1 MLRCSDAVVLLG
13 PSQSRGVTWYF
24 SKKWKLFFFYYSLCF
39 DSEDWLTYP
48 WAFFKKWRSMSL
60 FITMTILLHFLR
72 KLMDATVALM
82 LPDVKKDCIF
92 ILKNSNTHVIL
103 YSTMALFNSH
113 LVFKTYRTNKSFHI
127 CINKLNR
134 IHLKSADWA
143 CSH

>member
-1 MLRCSDAVVLLG
+1 M
-13 PSQSRGVTWYF
+13 SRV
-24 SKKWKLFFFYYSLCF
+24 
-39 DSEDWLTYP
+39 
-48 WAFFKKWRSMSL
+48 
-60 FITMTILLHFLR
+60 ITRTILLHFLR
-72 KLMDATVALM
+72 TLMDATVALM

-134 IHLKSADWA
+134 IGA
-143 CSH
+143 CSRSMFALIKINDYHMEYEKSNAAIIGCIELFDLDELFTTHNTKFCLAPYNVFTP